1 LLTVLLKWNKDIWV
15 QVYVQGSSSVPD
27 KSYYLHPKA

>member
-15 QVYVQGSSSVPD
+15 QDYLQGSSSVPD
-27 KSYYLHPKA
+27 KS